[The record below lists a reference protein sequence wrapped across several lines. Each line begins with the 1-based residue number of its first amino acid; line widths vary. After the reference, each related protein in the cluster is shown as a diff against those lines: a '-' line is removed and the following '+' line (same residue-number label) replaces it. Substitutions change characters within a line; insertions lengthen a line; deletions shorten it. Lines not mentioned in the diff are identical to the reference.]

1 MAITI
6 SLSKTVSS
14 SVARA
19 VGIVALAL
27 SLPQRASGAEW
38 TFMPTFGLRESYSD
52 NIKLASPQDAKSE
65 WVSEFTPGIA
75 VTGNAKRLKLNLAYQ
90 IQKIVY
96 QSEANRSQQQLAASA
111 NAELLEDRLFV
122 DARSSISQQNLSAF
136 GPQLIDNIHISD
148 NQSTLK
154 ANSIS
159 PYLRYRFNGFASTKL
174 RYSQDTVSSDNRLL
188 SAKIDT
194 MALDLVGDNG
204 ARGWNWNANYR
215 QVKNSDNAMAGV
227 TMNSAAFS
235 LQVPLT
241 SRLNFFASTGYE
253 KNDYQA
259 NTSAEPAGRFWSG
272 GVAWTPSA
280 RTSVVAS
287 AGKRYFGNTYALNAS
302 HRSRNSVWNIG
313 YNEDVTTTYSQFFTQ
328 STNDTAALLDQLWQ
342 LSIPDPQTRRQAVDA
357 YLGIGRLLGSGTGNI
372 NYLSHRYFLQKQLNL
387 SAALSGPR
395 STLVL
400 SLTANR
406 RTAQTDSSIDSLLLG
421 SSQSTLQDE
430 TRQIGSNAIWR
441 WRMSARN
448 SLNLSASYDK
458 IKSASVDRTDNN
470 LVFSAGVSRQ
480 LGRGA
485 YASIDLNRLRHN
497 SSSGQNYR
505 ENSIRGALNMRF

>member
-1 MAITI
+1 
-6 SLSKTVSS
+6 
-14 SVARA
+14 
-19 VGIVALAL
+19 
-27 SLPQRASGAEW
+27 
-38 TFMPTFGLRESYSD
+38 
-52 NIKLASPQDAKSE
+52 
-65 WVSEFTPGIA
+65 
-75 VTGNAKRLKLNLAYQ
+75 
-90 IQKIVY
+90 
-96 QSEANRSQQQLAASA
+96 
-111 NAELLEDRLFV
+111 
-122 DARSSISQQNLSAF
+122 
-136 GPQLIDNIHISD
+136 
-148 NQSTLK
+148 
-154 ANSIS
+154 
-159 PYLRYRFNGFASTKL
+159 
-174 RYSQDTVSSDNRLL
+174 
-188 SAKIDT
+188 
-194 MALDLVGDNG
+194 
-204 ARGWNWNANYR
+204 
-215 QVKNSDNAMAGV
+215 
-227 TMNSAAFS
+227 
-235 LQVPLT
+235 
-241 SRLNFFASTGYE
+241 
-253 KNDYQA
+253 
-259 NTSAEPAGRFWSG
+259 
-272 GVAWTPSA
+272 
-280 RTSVVAS
+280 
-287 AGKRYFGNTYALNAS
+287 
-302 HRSRNSVWNIG
+302 
-313 YNEDVTTTYSQFFTQ
+313 
-328 STNDTAALLDQLWQ
+328 LDQLWQ